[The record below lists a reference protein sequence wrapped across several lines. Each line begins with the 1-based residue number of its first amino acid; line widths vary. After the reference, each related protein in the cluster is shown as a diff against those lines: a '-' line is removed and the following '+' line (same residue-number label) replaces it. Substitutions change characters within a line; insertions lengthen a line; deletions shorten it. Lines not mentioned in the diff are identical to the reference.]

1 MVIFP
6 PEKLHVSPPPILSR
20 IAHVFLQS
28 CQDCIAFRLWGGK
41 LHFPPFNPLLPSAIL
56 LFLLASAP
64 LSAIP
69 PPFFSSSL
77 SGPRIVFRRS
87 HNQSQ
92 FCNPTFSSSLQ
103 SSTSQPTTLARLQS
117 HAILTRNSFF
127 FTTDDTHNPP
137 HAILLDQQQKAIPTR
152 NPNPAIP
159 LSPTP
164 QQQKAIPP
172 AQSRTPNQSTPNQSN
187 PALPTKALPTKA
199 LPQSQPKQSQPKQ
212 SRNPIPP
219 LRHNPAHTARNRPRE
234 NSRPSRSL

>member
-1 MVIFP
+1 M
-6 PEKLHVSPPPILSR
+6 
-20 IAHVFLQS
+20 
-28 CQDCIAFRLWGGK
+28 
-41 LHFPPFNPLLPSAIL
+41 HFPPFNPLLPSAIL

-127 FTTDDTHNPP
+127 FYNRGVHRTPS
-137 HAILLDQQQKAIPTR
+137 AILLGVFATFASR
-152 NPNPAIP
+152 P
-159 LSPTP
+159 LCAKGALGHSSRLPPPSAWLERRCAAHCALPPTP
-164 QQQKAIPP
+164 CD
-172 AQSRTPNQSTPNQSN
+172 SLFSTRTTPCML
-187 PALPTKALPTKA
+187 ARTGLRRLDLPMLSLLQCRSSMSHA
-199 LPQSQPKQSQPKQ
+199 
-212 SRNPIPP
+212 
-219 LRHNPAHTARNRPRE
+219 TAT
-234 NSRPSRSL
+234 